1 MKKFDEMR
9 LELCNYFGGG
19 VTFSNWEKQFGIF
32 DTSIT
37 RTEEAAFDYYKK
49 VKDVIKSVFEIVTI
63 PETINFTINDIKN
76 HVLSKCYDEEKIRD
90 FLYICN
96 QRGIDYAKEVE
107 HFEDYELFELY
118 KELVYKVSQLVNN
131 LTDEQYKDILHNSYV
146 REKEFKS
153 IFDSLPL
160 DKIIIIKIIN
170 TLF

>member
-1 MKKFDEMR
+1 MKKFDKMR
-9 LELCNYFGGG
+9 LELCNYFDGG
-19 VTFSNWEKQFGIF
+19 VTFSNWEKQFGILN
-32 DTSIT
+32 TSIT

-49 VKDVIKSVFEIVTI
+49 VKDVIKAVFEIVTI
-63 PETINFTINDIKN
+63 PETINFTINAIKN
-76 HVLSKCYDEEKIRD
+76 HVQYKCYDAEKIKN

-107 HFEDYELFELY
+107 HFEDYELVELY

-153 IFDSLPL
+153 IIDSLPL
-160 DKIIIIKIIN
+160 DKIIIIKIIRA
-170 TLF
+170 LF